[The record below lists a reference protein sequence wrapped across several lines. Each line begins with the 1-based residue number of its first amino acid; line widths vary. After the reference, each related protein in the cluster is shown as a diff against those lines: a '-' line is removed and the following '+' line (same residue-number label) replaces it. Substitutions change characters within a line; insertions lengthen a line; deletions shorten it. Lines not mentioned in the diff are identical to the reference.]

1 MFHVEHYSHV
11 SYLFHVEQKELPG
24 NSCRKNYKRKGSRTS
39 ETRGVFR
46 KLDIILYIVSAV
58 ALDGG
63 YFHSA
68 ALDAPQSV
76 INRINK
82 KSGILDTAFCPLC
95 RLVLRKVEFNCGS
108 VAAAG
113 ADVRI

>member
-1 MFHVEHYSHV
+1 MFHVEHGRYV

-24 NSCRKNYKRKGSRTS
+24 SRAAKICKRKGPMLS
-39 ETRGVFR
+39 ENRGVFR
-46 KLDIILYIVSAV
+46 ELDIVLYIVSAV

-82 KSGILDTAFCPLC
+82 KSGILDTAFCTLC
-95 RLVLRKVEFNCGS
+95 RLVFRKVEFNCSS

>member
-1 MFHVEHYSHV
+1 MFHVEHGRYV

-24 NSCRKNYKRKGSRTS
+24 SRAAKFYIRKGSRLS
-39 ETRGVFR
+39 ENRGVFR
-46 KLDIILYIVSAV
+46 ELDIVLYIVAAV

-68 ALDAPQSV
+68 ALNAPQSV
-76 INRINK
+76 INRVNK
-82 KSGILDTAFCPLC
+82 ESGILDTAFCPLC